1 MLPIDAVDLRF
12 DEASLATM
20 EVVLALIMAGVAL
33 DLSVDDFRRVIA
45 RPIAPAVGLVSQFL
59 LLPAGTFLL
68 TLLLPVPPSVK
79 LGLILVAACP
89 GGNISNFMTHLG
101 GGRTETSVGMTAV
114 STVAALGMTPF
125 NLSFWGGLSADTAPL
140 LQEVALDPL
149 RLART
154 VATLLLVPLA
164 VGMGTAAWLPGVAA
178 RLRRPMKVGS
188 VLFFVVFVGVAFAK
202 NIDHFLGHIAT
213 VAGPV
218 ALVNGFALALGWT
231 AAAAA
236 RLDVPDRRAVAIE
249 VGIQNSGLG
258 LLVVFAA
265 FGGLGG
271 MAVTAGWW
279 SIWHIVTGLGIAGW
293 WRWRDGVVGDG

>member
-1 MLPIDAVDLRF
+1 MHPIDAVDLRF
-12 DEASLATM
+12 DEGSLATL

-33 DLSVDDFRRVIA
+33 DLSVDDFRRVLA
-45 RPIAPAVGLVSQFL
+45 RPVAPAVGLVCQFF

-68 TLLLPVPPSVK
+68 TLVLPVPPSVK
-79 LGLILVAACP
+79 LGLVLVAACP
-89 GGNISNFMTHLG
+89 GGNISNFMTHLA

-114 STVAALGMTPF
+114 STVAALVMTPF
-125 NLSFWGGLSADTAPL
+125 NLSFWGGMSATTAPL

-154 VATLLLVPLA
+154 VGTLLVVPLG
-164 VGMGTAAWLPGVAA
+164 VGMAVAAWLPGVAA
-178 RLRRPMKVGS
+178 RLRTPMKWAS
-188 VLFFVVFVGVAFAK
+188 VAFFVVFVGVAFAK
-202 NIDHFLGHIAT
+202 NFDHFLGHIAT

-218 ALVNGFALALGWT
+218 ALVNAFALLLGWS
-231 AAAAA
+231 AAATL

-265 FGGLGG
+265 FAGLGG

-279 SIWHIVTGLGIAGW
+279 SIWHIVTGLGVAGW
-293 WRWRDGVVGDG
+293 WRWRDGRA